1 MAQLATPVV
10 VEGRSMAILYGSE
23 TGNAEE
29 IAIELED
36 MARRL
41 HYQTKMDEMDSFKLS
56 DLLKVSLVVFVISTT
71 GQGDM
76 PANTLNFWRN
86 LRREKLNNSNCLGS
100 VKFAILGLGDSGY
113 RKFNWA
119 ARKLLVRLLQLGAS
133 EFFRA
138 AEADERHN
146 NGIDSIYLPWK
157 EEFKAALLDKYPLP
171 QGTEPI
177 PDDQLLP
184 PKYSVQVTPVME
196 LFPADTSA
204 TKSALYSH
212 IDNPASLS
220 QRRFEHYERQDA
232 KFPSWEARE
241 DVSWELRTGKSVDTL
256 DKNNVLKDHP
266 SKYLLE
272 KPDQRFEG
280 IPPPTRLAVPQGVTA
295 EVMDNSRVTPVDH
308 WQDVRHIS
316 FDLHGD
322 EQFIKRVVQMLGQS
336 VLSIYPKNQPE
347 DVHDLISLMDWA
359 SVADQP
365 LEMAFRPTR
374 LFPRLDGKPST
385 LRDILTHNLDITAIP
400 KRNFVRELAFFTTN
414 PDEVERLREFLLP
427 GNEQEFYDYTSRPR
441 RTILELLHDFPGV
454 KVPVDRILDLF
465 PIIRHRDFSV
475 CNGGVSVNVAEY
487 DSDGGVRD
495 VYPMRIEILAAL
507 VEYKTIIRKPRQG
520 LCSRYL
526 KNLQPGTH
534 LTVRIS
540 PSRGR
545 NVLLP
550 RPLGFERP
558 LIAVATGT
566 GIAPIRALLQERA
579 EYEEGSGPGDSLLFF
594 GCRNKRKDYHFAEE
608 WQWFRGLT
616 VYPCFSRDAPDPD
629 PSPPSPLPPP
639 TTWQPQP
646 AKTELEED
654 VEFGIA
660 SDEEYDRGKKYVQ
673 NEIKH
678 RAKEVAEM
686 MKKGPIVVVCGSAGK
701 MPVAVRRAFLNV
713 LVREAVV
720 KTREEGEMWLEQ
732 RVVYWED
739 TW

>member
-1 MAQLATPVV
+1 
-10 VEGRSMAILYGSE
+10 MAILYGSE

-56 DLLKVSLVVFVISTT
+56 DLLKVSLVIFVTSTT

-76 PANTLNFWRN
+76 PTNTLNFWKN

-100 VKFAILGLGDSGY
+100 VKFAIFGLGDSGY

-119 ARKLLVRLLQLGAS
+119 ARKLQVRLLQLGAS

-138 AEADERHN
+138 AEADERHD
-146 NGIDSIYLPWK
+146 NGIESIYLPWK
-157 EEFKAALLDKYPLP
+157 AEFRAALLDKYPLP
-171 QGTEPI
+171 QGVEPI

-184 PKYSVQVTPVME
+184 PKYSVRVIPTME
-196 LFPADTSA
+196 PLPKDNSA
-204 TKSALYSH
+204 IKSALYSH
-212 IDNPASLS
+212 FDNPPPLS
-220 QRRFEHYERQDA
+220 QRRFEYAERQSAD
-232 KFPSWEARE
+232 FPSWEARE
-241 DVSWELRTGKSVDTL
+241 DNSWESRTGKSVDSL

-266 SKYLLE
+266 SKYAIE
-272 KPDQRFEG
+272 KGDQKVPAL
-280 IPPPTRLAVPQGVTA
+280 PPPTPLQIPEQVIARVIKNA
-295 EVMDNSRVTPVDH
+295 RVTPVDH

-322 EQFIKRVVQMLGQS
+322 KRLLQRVLAMMGQS
-336 VLSIYPKNQPE
+336 VLSIYPKNYPE
-347 DVHDLISLMDWA
+347 DVQDLISLMDWTN
-359 SVADQP
+359 VADNP
-365 LEMAFRPTR
+365 LDITIKPTR
-374 LFPRLDGKPST
+374 LLPRNDGKPST

-400 KRNFVRELAFFTTN
+400 KRSFIRQLAFWTPN
-414 PDEVERLREFLLP
+414 PDEVERLREFLTP

-454 KVPVDRILDLF
+454 KIPVDRVLDLF
-465 PIIRHRDFSV
+465 PIIRPRDFSV
-475 CNGGVSVNVAEY
+475 CNGGHTITEAEY
-487 DSDGGVRD
+487 NLDGVKKEVFPLR
-495 VYPMRIEILAAL
+495 VEILAAL

-526 KNLQPGTH
+526 KHLQPGTY
-534 LTVRIS
+534 LVVGIN

-550 RPLGFERP
+550 RPRGFERP

-579 EYEEGSGPGDSLLFF
+579 DYEEDGGGSLASDTLLFY
-594 GCRNKRKDYHFAEE
+594 GGRNRTKDYHFGEE
-608 WQWFRGLT
+608 WGWYGNMRVF
-616 VYPCFSRDAPDPD
+616 PCFSRDPD
-629 PSPPSPLPPP
+629 PPSPLPIKEEKDDKWQVPP
-639 TTWQPQP
+639 
-646 AKTELEED
+646 KTEEEEL
-654 VEFGIA
+654 VEFGIV
-660 SDEEYDRGKKYVQ
+660 SDPDYDKGKKYVQ
-673 NEIKH
+673 NEI
-678 RAKEVAEM
+678 RRRGKEVAELM
-686 MKKGPIVVVCGSAGK
+686 RKEAIVVVCGSAGK
-701 MPVAVRRAFLNV
+701 MPVSVRKAFVDV
-713 LVREAVV
+713 LRREGVV
-720 KTREEGEMWLEQ
+720 ETEGEGERWLER